1 MLKNVPVAI
10 TSFRV
15 ELPDSVDYF
24 VYDSKYYG
32 KNSVPVMSTIAVTC
46 LPMYSRNEMQEFS
59 VTGYL
64 NGSFAGRGFI

>member
-15 ELPDSVDYF
+15 ELPDAVDYF

-32 KNSVPVMSTIAVTC
+32 KASVPVMSTIAVTC
-46 LPMYSRNEMQEFS
+46 LPMYSRSEMQEFS

-64 NGSFAGRGFI
+64 SGALAGRGFI